1 MDKPIKKLISIV
13 NKKMKDNYK
22 GGGWLDCRRTPTSGV
37 NMVNSLEEF
46 IDAVFNQECYDIPE
60 LRDAEELLEGRLFS
74 CVLEGEDEA
83 KRRYKQATMTL
94 VSEDDIENPSEE
106 LKALLAAAREYIGGT
121 TIRFNSVPTKIRYS
135 ISDE

>member
-1 MDKPIKKLISIV
+1 MEKPIRNLIAVV
-13 NKKMKDNYK
+13 NRKMKDTYK

-60 LRDAEELLEGRLFS
+60 LRDLEELLEGRLFS
-74 CVLEGEDEA
+74 CTLEGEDEA
-83 KRRYKQATMTL
+83 RRRYKQATMTL

-106 LKALLAAAREYIGGT
+106 LKELLKAAREFLGGT
-121 TIRFNSVPTKIRYS
+121 TIRFNSVPSKIKYS
-135 ISDE
+135 IE